1 MPRDC
6 SSARHAE
13 TSRFRHQCP
22 GDGYIL
28 RSLPGRMFSAL
39 ELVCI
44 MYAGFK
50 RIEPG
55 MNIGVDLGEVW
66 GMAERLN
73 EADRLNH

>member
-1 MPRDC
+1 
-6 SSARHAE
+6 
-13 TSRFRHQCP
+13 
-22 GDGYIL
+22 
-28 RSLPGRMFSAL
+28 
-39 ELVCI
+39 